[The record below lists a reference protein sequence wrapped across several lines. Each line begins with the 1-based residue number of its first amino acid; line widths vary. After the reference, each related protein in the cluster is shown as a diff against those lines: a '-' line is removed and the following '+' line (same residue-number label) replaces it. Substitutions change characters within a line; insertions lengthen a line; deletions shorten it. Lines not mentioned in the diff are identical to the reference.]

1 MDGQMDR
8 SVLRAAWLQLK
19 IQYDHQAAILKVTS
33 LKNKNVSTHSHKHT
47 KFETE
52 IPKQTWVMLQ
62 KPCHVQS
69 IQMKNPIWLPGSHFE
84 NDCHWKSIGF
94 YPYTQVFCYWS
105 LEWIFKAKL
114 KLESGNQKIQY
125 GHQVAILKLTL
136 LKNNGLF
143 CLWAQSTCTWNLKLK
158 FQSKLWKPCCLQTDR
173 QTDKMNP
180 VYIPPSN
187 FIGWGYNEKNFGQI
201 YTHERHPIACP

>member
-1 MDGQMDR
+1 MTTRQPFWKWR
-8 SVLRAAWLQLK
+8 RWKTKCFLS
-19 IQYDHQAAILKVTS
+19 
-33 LKNKNVSTHSHKHT
+33 HSHKHT

-62 KPCHVQS
+62 KPCHLQS

-125 GHQVAILKLTL
+125 GHQVVILKLTL
-136 LKNNGLF
+136 PMATINMHM
-143 CLWAQSTCTWNLKLK
+143 K
-158 FQSKLWKPCCLQTDR
+158 FEIPKQTPKTMLSTDR
-173 QTDKMNP
+173 QTRWIQYTYPHPTSLGGSIMRKILVRFALTND
-180 VYIPPSN
+180 IP
-187 FIGWGYNEKNFGQI
+187 
-201 YTHERHPIACP
+201 

>member
-1 MDGQMDR
+1 
-8 SVLRAAWLQLK
+8 
-19 IQYDHQAAILKVTS
+19 
-33 LKNKNVSTHSHKHT
+33 
-47 KFETE
+47 
-52 IPKQTWVMLQ
+52 MLQ
-62 KPCHVQS
+62 KPCHLQS

-114 KLESGNQKIQY
+114 KLESGNQKNPIWPPG
-125 GHQVAILKLTL
+125 GHFETDVAEKQWAFLPMATINMHMKFEVEIPKQTLKTML
-136 LKNNGLF
+136 
-143 CLWAQSTCTWNLKLK
+143 S
-158 FQSKLWKPCCLQTDR
+158 TDR

-201 YTHERHPIACP
+201 CTHERHPIACP